1 MMKTIET
8 SLPGVLIHEPRVF
21 NDPRG
26 MFFEAYSDARP
37 VDLASAF
44 KIVQLNVSESEQFV
58 LRGLHY
64 QLPFPQAKLV
74 WVLEGEV
81 FDVAVDIRRGS
92 STFGKW
98 EGVML
103 SRKNRRQLFVPEG
116 FAHGFQVVSNSATLC
131 YACSE
136 QFRAECDRSIRFDDP
151 SIAVQWPEPGKALLS
166 QKDAAARY
174 LSELE
179 EHSLPR
185 Y

>member
-1 MMKTIET
+1 MKTIET
-8 SLPGVLIHEPRVF
+8 RLPGVLIHEPRVF

-26 MFFEAYSDARP
+26 LFFEAYSDARP
-37 VDLASAF
+37 VDAASAF

-92 STFGKW
+92 PSFGQW
-98 EGVML
+98 EGTML
-103 SRKNRRQLFVPEG
+103 SRKNRRQLFVPAG

-151 SIAVQWPEPGKALLS
+151 SILIEWPEPGRALLS
-166 QKDAAARY
+166 QKDAAAKF
-174 LSELE
+174 LTDIEPNA
-179 EHSLPR
+179 LPVI
-185 Y
+185 